1 MSRAEPV
8 LFPFFFSRFAFLF
21 SFTDLAGFFLV
32 SFLVFLD
39 FAINIL
45 LNRKSERIPHPAKAG
60 LRERLNNHLRSRWLC

>member
-45 LNRKSERIPHPAKAG
+45 LNKRPPAKWVVLFFPQSG
-60 LRERLNNHLRSRWLC
+60 RNKKER